1 MEKTAFVRPF
11 GVLPNGEEVQEITLK
26 NEHLSC
32 QILTFGATLRS
43 LCVPDKK
50 GNAVDVV
57 LGYDTVAEYVGGDG
71 YLGATVG
78 RCANRIAKGRFSLN
92 GKDYVLA
99 CNDGNNHLHGGNVG
113 FSHRVWDVAEVT
125 EDSAT
130 LVLRSEDGEEGYGG
144 NMTVSVSY
152 ELKGAGLYLH
162 YEAVCDQDTL
172 CSLTNHSYFN
182 LGGHNSGDVLGQ
194 KITIHAEN
202 YTPSDVESIPT
213 GKIDPVA
220 GTPMDL
226 REPTPIGAHVDE
238 DFWQLRQAKG
248 YDHNFAVN
256 DAVGTMKKVAE
267 VTCEGSGI
275 AMAVSTTLPGMHFYT
290 ANYIEETGRRGKG
303 GCTYYPRNGF
313 CLETQ
318 QYPDAIHHPT
328 FPSAVLKVGEKF
340 DHTTVFDFGTIA

>member
-26 NEHLSC
+26 NEYLSC

-43 LCVPDKK
+43 LWVPDKK
-50 GNAVDVV
+50 GSAVDVV

-144 NMTVSVSY
+144 NMTVSVTY

-194 KITIHAEN
+194 KITIHAES
-202 YTPSDVESIPT
+202 YTPSDAESIPT
-213 GKIDPVA
+213 GTVDPVA

-226 REPTPIGAHVDE
+226 RRPTPIGAHIEE
-238 DFWQLRQAKG
+238 DFWQLVQAKG

-256 DAVGTMKKVAE
+256 DTAGTMKKVAE
-267 VTCEGSGI
+267 VVCEESGI

>member
-1 MEKTAFVRPF
+1 MEMTAAVRPF
-11 GVLPNGEEVQEITLK
+11 GTLKSGQEVFEITLK
-26 NEHLSC
+26 NESLSC
-32 QILTFGATLRS
+32 QILTYGATLRALS
-43 LCVPDKK
+43 VPNR
-50 GNAVDVV
+50 GGEMTDVV
-57 LGYDTVAEYVGGDG
+57 LGYDTLEEYVTRDG

-78 RCANRIAKGRFSLN
+78 RCANRIAKGKFSLN

-113 FSHRVWDVAEVT
+113 FSHRVWDIASVAENAVT
-125 EDSAT
+125 LT
-130 LVLRSEDGEEGYGG
+130 LRSCDGEEGYCG
-144 NMTVSVSY
+144 NMTVSVTY
-152 ELKGAGLYLH
+152 ELKGTGLYLH
-162 YEAVCDQDTL
+162 YQALSDEDTL

-194 KITIHAEN
+194 KIAIYAEH
-202 YTPSDVESIPT
+202 YTPSDDKSIPT
-213 GKIDPVA
+213 GAIESVE

-226 REPTPIGAHVDE
+226 RQPTPIGAHIDE

-256 DAVGTMKKVAE
+256 DAIGTMKKVAE
-267 VTCEGSGI
+267 AFCEESGV

-303 GCTYYPRNGF
+303 GCLYYPRNGF

-318 QYPDAIHHPT
+318 QYPDAIHHPA
-328 FPSAVLKVGEKF
+328 FPTAVLRAGEQY
-340 DHTTVFDFGTIA
+340 DHTTSFVFSTIQ

>member
-1 MEKTAFVRPF
+1 MEKTALIRPF
-11 GVLPNGEEVQEITLK
+11 GVLPSGEKVREITLK
-26 NEHLSC
+26 NECLSC

-43 LCVPDKK
+43 LCVPDKN

-57 LGYDTVAEYVGGDG
+57 LGYDTVAEYVNGDG

-113 FSHRVWDVAEVT
+113 FSHRVWEIGEVT
-125 EDSAT
+125 ESAAT
-130 LVLRSEDGEEGYGG
+130 LILRSCDGEEGYGG
-144 NMTVSVSY
+144 NMTVSVTY
-152 ELKGAGLYLH
+152 ELQDRGLYLR
-162 YEAVCDQDTL
+162 YMAVSDQDTL

-182 LGGHNSGDVLGQ
+182 LAGHNSGDVLGQ
-194 KITIHAEN
+194 KIAIYAEN
-202 YTPSDVESIPT
+202 YTPSDAESVPT
-213 GKIDPVA
+213 GAIDPVA

-226 REPTPIGAHVDE
+226 REPTPIGARIE
-238 DFWQLRQAKG
+238 ENFWQLVQAKG

-256 DAVGTMKKVAE
+256 DAVGIMKKVAD
-267 VTCEGSGI
+267 VVCEENGI
-275 AMAVSTTLPGMHFYT
+275 AMTVSTTLPGMHFYT

-318 QYPDAIHHPT
+318 QYPDAIHHPA
-328 FPSAVLKVGEKF
+328 FPSAVLKAGEKF
-340 DHTTVFDFGTIA
+340 DHTTAFEFSNI